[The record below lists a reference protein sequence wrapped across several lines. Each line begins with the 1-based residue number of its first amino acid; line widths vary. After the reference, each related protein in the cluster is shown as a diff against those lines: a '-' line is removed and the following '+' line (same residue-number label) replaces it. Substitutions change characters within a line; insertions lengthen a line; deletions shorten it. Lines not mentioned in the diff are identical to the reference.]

1 MVTVHGKEALQG
13 QWNPDRLKTLI
24 EQNKKPLREIAKE
37 LDVSFSVLSDWKN
50 GKKTPRADSIIR
62 LARYFEVSSDFLL
75 GLTDARSI
83 KHDIRAASELTGLSE
98 KSLESL
104 NQMKESD
111 RYFLEQ
117 GHKERLVLPTLNA
130 ILGHPEFAPFM
141 ELVRQFLVYRDIPD
155 YGGYGTSVEDEKRGL
170 VLIGSMEYSEL
181 CRFRAMETFQRIL
194 LDVWNNYEQKQETAR
209 KAVQEIIKR
218 FRYTEQQKEGSENGA
233 DHKEN

>member
-1 MVTVHGKEALQG
+1 MTALEKYNG
-13 QWNPDRLKTLI
+13 IFPTR
-24 EQNKKPLREIAKE
+24 LREVMEEQRITITALAKE
-37 LDVSFSVLSDWKN
+37 LNVSRQTVSLYYN
-50 GKKTPRADSIIR
+50 GSMEPNIERIRQISRYLGISAD
-62 LARYFEVSSDFLL
+62 YLL
-75 GLTDARSI
+75 GLSDARTT
-83 KHDIRAASELTGLSE
+83 DTNIRAVAEFTGLSE

-194 LDVWNNYEQKQETAR
+194 LDVWNNYKQKQETAR

>member
-1 MVTVHGKEALQG
+1 MTALEKYNG
-13 QWNPDRLKTLI
+13 IFPTR
-24 EQNKKPLREIAKE
+24 LREVMEEQRITITALAKE
-37 LDVSFSVLSDWKN
+37 LNVSRQTVSLYYN
-50 GKKTPRADSIIR
+50 GSMEPNIERIRQISRYLGISAD
-62 LARYFEVSSDFLL
+62 YLL
-75 GLTDARSI
+75 GLSDARTT
-83 KHDIRAASELTGLSE
+83 DTNIRAVAEFTGLSE

-209 KAVQEIIKR
+209 KTVQEIIKR

>member
-1 MVTVHGKEALQG
+1 MVTVHEKEVLQG

-50 GKKTPRADSIIR
+50 GKKTPRADSIVR

-83 KHDIRAASELTGLSE
+83 KSDVRATSEFTGLSE

-104 NQMKESD
+104 NQMKASD

-117 GHKERLVLPTLNA
+117 GHKERLILPTLNA
-130 ILGHPEFAPFM
+130 ILGHHEFAPFM
-141 ELVRQFLVYRDIPD
+141 EMVRKFMVYRDVPD
-155 YGGYGTSVEDEKRGL
+155 YGGYGTSVEDEKKGL
-170 VLIGSMEYSEL
+170 VLIGAMEYSEL
-181 CRFRAMETFQRIL
+181 YRFRAMETFQRIL
-194 LDVWNNYEQKQETAR
+194 LDVWNNYQERQEIAGKEVQEAIKLYKQLKQE
-209 KAVQEIIKR
+209 
-218 FRYTEQQKEGSENGA
+218 KESGEDGA

>member
-1 MVTVHGKEALQG
+1 MTALEKYNG
-13 QWNPDRLKTLI
+13 IFPTR
-24 EQNKKPLREIAKE
+24 LREVMEEQRITITALAKE
-37 LDVSFSVLSDWKN
+37 LNVSRQTVSLYYN
-50 GKKTPRADSIIR
+50 GSMEPNIERIRQISRYLGISAD
-62 LARYFEVSSDFLL
+62 YLL
-75 GLTDARSI
+75 GLSDARTT
-83 KHDIRAASELTGLSE
+83 DTNIRAVAEFTGLSE

-209 KAVQEIIKR
+209 NVFVNKKVL
-218 FRYTEQQKEGSENGA
+218 QKGSKKVSTFNTQ
-233 DHKEN
+233 

>member
-1 MVTVHGKEALQG
+1 MTALEKYNG
-13 QWNPDRLKTLI
+13 IFPTR
-24 EQNKKPLREIAKE
+24 LREVMEEQRITITALAKE
-37 LDVSFSVLSDWKN
+37 LNVSRQTVSLYYN
-50 GKKTPRADSIIR
+50 GSMEPNIERIRQISRYLGISAD
-62 LARYFEVSSDFLL
+62 YLL
-75 GLTDARSI
+75 GLSDARTT
-83 KHDIRAASELTGLSE
+83 DTNIRAVAEFTGLSE

>member
-1 MVTVHGKEALQG
+1 MTALEKYNG
-13 QWNPDRLKTLI
+13 IFPTR
-24 EQNKKPLREIAKE
+24 LREVMEEQRITITALAKE
-37 LDVSFSVLSDWKN
+37 LNVSRQTVSLYYN
-50 GKKTPRADSIIR
+50 GSMEPNIERIRQISRYLGISAD
-62 LARYFEVSSDFLL
+62 YLL
-75 GLTDARSI
+75 GLSDARTT
-83 KHDIRAASELTGLSE
+83 DTNIRAVAEFTGLSE

-104 NQMKESD
+104 NQIKESD